1 MRKDMNL
8 GRLLILA
15 GLALVV
21 LGAAVLLLNRLN
33 LPFGR
38 LPGDLVWRGKSTT
51 IYFPW
56 VTCLLLSVLGTLL
69 LWLLNRR

>member
-1 MRKDMNL
+1 MNL
-8 GRLLILA
+8 GRLLIYA
-15 GLALVV
+15 GVALIG
-21 LGAAVLLLNRLN
+21 LGAVVLLLSRLN

-56 VTCLLLSVLGTLL
+56 VTCLLISILGTLIF
-69 LWLLNRR
+69 WLLNRR

>member
-1 MRKDMNL
+1 MNL
-8 GRLLILA
+8 GRILILA
-15 GLALVV
+15 GFALVGI
-21 LGAAVLLLNRLN
+21 GAVVLLLSRLN

-38 LPGDLVWRGKSTT
+38 MPGDLVWRGKNTT
-51 IYFPW
+51 VYFPW

>member
-1 MRKDMNL
+1 MNL

-15 GLALVV
+15 GVVLVA
-21 LGAAVLLLNRLN
+21 LGAALLLLNRFN

-38 LPGDLVWRGKSTT
+38 LPGDLVWRGKNTT
-51 IYFPW
+51 LYFPW

>member
-1 MRKDMNL
+1 MNL
-8 GRLLILA
+8 GRLLISA
-15 GLALVV
+15 GVVLVA
-21 LGAAVLLLNRLN
+21 LGAAVLLLNRFN

-51 IYFPW
+51 LYFPW
-56 VTCLLLSVLGTLL
+56 MTCLLLSVLGTLL